1 MFEFKDI
8 EILQDIVKAG
18 GFRAAAQKYDLSQS
32 AISSRV
38 SALEK
43 KLGILLFD
51 RSNRQVRLTAAG
63 LRFLEEAQRLLRARD
78 RIWQELTHPG
88 ELSGTVRIGVA
99 ETIVHTILTGMLN
112 KLKNDYAKVRF
123 ELSVDTSSQLATLLA
138 DDVLDVAIL
147 LRDSVPQG
155 AVAVPLRPVQLGWY
169 CTESMDLP
177 DHPLSL
183 GELAKHA
190 IVTFPKGTLPFREVE
205 SIFSAPDISPPALH
219 GSASL
224 STVKH
229 LVSGGFGIGV
239 LPVLMAESTSW
250 DEHIKSIPVRDEA
263 RLSELHFVISYF
275 PERNREIGEAV
286 SQAAR
291 LFDHNDL

>member
-8 EILQDIVKAG
+8 EILQNIVKAG

-63 LRFLEEAQRLLRARD
+63 LRFIEEAQRLLRARD

-88 ELSGTVRIGVA
+88 ELSGTIRIGVA

-112 KLKNDYAKVRF
+112 KLKDDYPKVRF
-123 ELSVDTSSQLATLLA
+123 ELSVDTSGQLATTMA
-138 DDVLDVAIL
+138 DDALDVAIM
-147 LRDSVPQG
+147 LRESVPQG
-155 AVAVPLRPVQLGWY
+155 AVAAALKPVQLGWY
-169 CTESMDLP
+169 CTESMELP
-177 DHPLSL
+177 DHPMSL
-183 GELAKHA
+183 AELAEHA
-190 IVTFPKGTLPFREVE
+190 IVTFPKGTPPFREVE

-229 LVSGGFGIGV
+229 LVGDGFGIGV
-239 LPVLMAESTSW
+239 LPTLMVTNSVW
-250 DEHIKSIPVRDEA
+250 DERIKVIPVRDEA
-263 RLSELHFVISYF
+263 QLTDLHFVISYY
-275 PERNREIGEAV
+275 PERNREIGGAV
-286 SQAAR
+286 IEAAR
-291 LFDHNDL
+291 LFDQTDR

>member
-18 GFRAAAQKYDLSQS
+18 GFRAAAQKYNLSQS
-32 AISSRV
+32 AISARV

-43 KLGILLFD
+43 KLGMMLFD

-63 LRFLEEAQRLLRARD
+63 LRFIEEAQRLSRARD

-99 ETIVHTILTGMLN
+99 ETIVHTLLTDMLN
-112 KLKNDYAKVRF
+112 TLKDEFPKVRF
-123 ELSVDTSSQLATLLA
+123 ELSVDTSGQLSKALS
-138 DDVLDVAIL
+138 DDDMDVAIL
-147 LRDSVPQG
+147 LRESVPQG
-155 AVAVPLRPVQLGWY
+155 AVATPLKPVELGWY
-169 CTESMDLP
+169 CPENLELGDE
-177 DHPLSL
+177 PLSL
-183 GELAKHA
+183 CELAEHA

-205 SIFSAPDISPPALH
+205 SIFAAPDISPPTLH

-229 LVSGGFGIGV
+229 LVAGGFGIGV
-239 LPVLMAESTSW
+239 LPTLMVQNSEWA
-250 DEHIKSIPVRDEA
+250 DHIKPIPVVPKA
-263 RLSELHFVISYF
+263 SLSSLHFVVAHY
-275 PERNREIGEAV
+275 PDRNKEVGAAVQEAAKL
-286 SQAAR
+286 SDQIDR
-291 LFDHNDL
+291 